1 MRRLDILSATCLRAL
16 RSEFLLRLGRLWSCR
31 YDLEPILI
39 ILQATRIMLLLVLS
53 ILSSSFIL
61 IIVYVL
67 LMCASRVLVYVLDI
81 ISLFLRGLIVSYRL
95 IILRILI
102 LNGLID
108 DLRLRVGLIVWY
120 SVFLH
125 LIKN

>member
-1 MRRLDILSATCLRAL
+1 
-16 RSEFLLRLGRLWSCR
+16 
-31 YDLEPILI
+31 
-39 ILQATRIMLLLVLS
+39 MLLLVLS
-53 ILSSSFIL
+53 FLSSSFIL
-61 IIVYVL
+61 IVYVL

-81 ISLFLRGLIVSYRL
+81 VSLFLRGLIVSNRL

-108 DLRLRVGLIVWY
+108 NLRLRVGLIIRY